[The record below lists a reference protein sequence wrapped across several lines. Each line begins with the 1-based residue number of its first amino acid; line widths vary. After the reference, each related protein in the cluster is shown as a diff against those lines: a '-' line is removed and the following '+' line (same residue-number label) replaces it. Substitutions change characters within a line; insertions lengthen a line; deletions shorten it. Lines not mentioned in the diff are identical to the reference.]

1 MSALQQY
8 NVKNNISFRDAEREL
23 CMYGK
28 ANATRVSVEYQWY
41 DECDQKTKSVLT
53 DRKFCRISYWLRIV
67 IMNCHDGHVVWCVCM
82 CDWQHRGLATD

>member
-28 ANATRVSVEYQWY
+28 ANATRVSVEY
-41 DECDQKTKSVLT
+41 
-53 DRKFCRISYWLRIV
+53 
-67 IMNCHDGHVVWCVCM
+67 
-82 CDWQHRGLATD
+82 